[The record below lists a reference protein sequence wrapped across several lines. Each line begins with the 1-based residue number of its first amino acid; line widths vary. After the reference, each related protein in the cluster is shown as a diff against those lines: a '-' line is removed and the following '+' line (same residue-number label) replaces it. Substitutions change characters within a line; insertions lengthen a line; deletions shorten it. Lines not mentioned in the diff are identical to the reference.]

1 MTDDELAMAYADGE
15 LDPIA
20 ARRFEQRMATEPALA
35 EAVEAHHA
43 LRAQLQGGFAA
54 VSEEPVPD
62 RLAAML
68 KSNVVAFRPR
78 ERVEPQR
85 RRAGAT
91 AAVAACLVVALAAIH
106 FWPSG
111 PVTFADGQVLASGP
125 LAAALDRQL
134 SAEPG
139 DTRVLLSFQEPGGTY
154 CRVFADTSVSGIACR
169 EGGGWVLRRTQPAQA
184 APKAGEYRQ
193 AGSADAGLLAEAQE
207 LMAGEPL
214 TPDAERLA
222 RDRHWR

>member
-1 MTDDELAMAYADGE
+1 MTEDELAMAYADGE

-20 ARRFEQRMATEPALA
+20 ARRFEHRMAAEPALT
-35 EAVEAHHA
+35 EAVEAHRA
-43 LRAQLQGGFAA
+43 LRTRLQGGFAA
-54 VSEEPVPD
+54 VSGEPVPD

-68 KSNVVAFRPR
+68 QSNVVAFRPR
-78 ERVEPQR
+78 ERPEPQR

-91 AAVAACLVVALAAIH
+91 AAVAACLVVALAAIQ

-111 PVTFADGQVLASGP
+111 PFTFAGGQTVASGR

-139 DTRVLLSFQEPGGTY
+139 ETRVLLSYRESGGAY
-154 CRVFADTSVSGIACR
+154 CRVFTVASLSGIACR
-169 EGGGWVLRRTQPAQA
+169 ENGGWVLRRTRPARA
-184 APKAGEYRQ
+184 APKQDEYRQ
-193 AGSADAGLLAEAQE
+193 AGSADAALLAEAQE

-214 TPDAERLA
+214 TPDAEREA
-222 RDRHWR
+222 RDRNWR